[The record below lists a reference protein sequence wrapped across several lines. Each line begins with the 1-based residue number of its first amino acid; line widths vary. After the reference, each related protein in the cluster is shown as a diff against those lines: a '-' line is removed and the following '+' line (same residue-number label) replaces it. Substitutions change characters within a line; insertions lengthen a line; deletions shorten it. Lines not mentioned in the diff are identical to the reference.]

1 MNFLV
6 WVVSYV
12 NSDRLISTKT
22 LPITLKRL
30 TDWAGKQVVHD
41 AKLIVQQG
49 LVLKAEYEPPY
60 IKGSILHNNREFR
73 TKMRI
78 LPDGN
83 VENECPC
90 YANRERGI
98 ICSHVIAIGLTLV
111 RRATDP
117 ERNAKYKEEAR
128 RAARLASI
136 DEQAYIKRVPQGTA
150 GSYPATLR
158 LELDACWMD
167 GVANEAIPIHCYAV
181 YRGQSCS
188 LDKLPPD
195 ISLGLNKQDE
205 SLLFVLE
212 DIAEGPAKGAISLG
226 MRDFMNLLGLMNDRF
241 FYDPDGNE
249 IMIHDN
255 KLTTLLKLDI
265 SHDNG
270 HIELSAHTELPFLPP
285 GDEPFYIVS
294 GKTGWAYGAD
304 HFWPL
309 DNLLPEPYHEI
320 YRNPII
326 VTRKDVLRFMQGE
339 IHLLE
344 KFAKIESD
352 ISIDLF
358 SIEPATPTFRLE
370 VNGSPASL
378 SCILHACYND
388 VEMVANKPDAKEH
401 FAIPDP
407 DDIMRYTARN
417 KLAEQKALKILAETG
432 FIGET
437 GDSTNSIVGSR
448 QVLNFLGGGVPALRR
463 RGWQIEMHGRIEPQF
478 ESMSFATPI
487 VKVEDDNDGR
497 WFDVGFDFE
506 DSTGASIS
514 NADIQLAL
522 RKGDAFVER
531 NGNKILIDSDAVES
545 MLDVFGDCDSS
556 DGSAPGHFRLS
567 NIYAPF
573 VKSSL
578 DALDGIDIDETSSWR
593 NRAGQSN
600 RKMKMQKVPLDT
612 DLAKLLRPYQ
622 TEGLNWLRFMEQ
634 NGFCGLLAD
643 EMGLGKTLQTLA
655 WLQLERIDPE
665 ARNKPTLI
673 VCPTSLV
680 YNWSSEAARFAPEL
694 KVMPISGSKRHK
706 QLSEISNADIVVTSY
721 ALLRRDIAHYEE
733 HKFAAAILDE
743 AQHIKNRT
751 TSNAKAAKQIIAHN
765 KLVLTGTPVENGVS
779 DIWSIMDFLMPGYLG
794 RHENFRSTYE
804 LPIARGGPDAELA
817 QHKLRRKLHPFLLRR
832 LKKDVAKDLPPK
844 IKSIQHCELTPDQQ
858 LVYKELLESSKRK
871 IKDMVATKGF
881 NRCRME
887 ILTTLLK
894 LRQICCHLDLLK
906 LPDLKAERP
915 SGKMELFFELVD
927 EAIDGGHRIL
937 VFSQF
942 VTMLHILRDRL
953 KKRGVN
959 FCYLDGSTKKRMEE
973 VRRFNTDKD
982 VPIFLISLKAG
993 GTGLNLTGADMVIH
1007 YDPWWNPAVEDQATD
1022 RAYRIGQK
1030 RTVYSVK
1037 LITKGTV
1044 EEKVLAM
1051 QKKKQSIINATIES
1065 DEAMVSSMTWNDV
1078 QELLEI

>member
-1 MNFLV
+1 M
-6 WVVSYV
+6 
-12 NSDRLISTKT
+12 NSDSIISTKT

-30 TDWAGKQVVHD
+30 NDWAGKQVVHD
-41 AKLIVQQG
+41 AKIIVQQG
-49 LVLKAEYEPPY
+49 LVLKAEYESPY
-60 IKGSILHNNREFR
+60 IKGSILHNNREFH

-83 VENECPC
+83 VESECPC

-136 DEQAYIKRVPQGTA
+136 DDKKYIKRVAQGTP
-150 GSYPATLR
+150 GSFPATLR
-158 LELDACWMD
+158 LELDSGWMD
-167 GVANEAIPIHCYAV
+167 GVADNSVTINCYAV
-181 YRGQSCS
+181 YREQSCL
-188 LDKLPPD
+188 LDRLPQE
-195 ISLGLNKQDE
+195 ISLALSKHDQ

-212 DIAEGPAKGAISLG
+212 DIAEGPARGTIHIG
-226 MRDFMNLLGLMNDRF
+226 IRDFMNLLNLMRDRCF
-241 FYDPDGNE
+241 VDSDGNE
-249 IMIHDN
+249 IMIHAN
-255 KLTTLLKLDI
+255 KMKTHLKLDI
-265 SHDNG
+265 SQKSG
-270 HIELSAHTELPFLPP
+270 HIKLSAHTELPFLPP

-304 HFWPL
+304 HFWQL
-309 DNLLPEPYHEI
+309 DNLLPEPYHDI
-320 YRNPII
+320 YQTPII

-339 IHLLE
+339 IHLLS

-352 ISIDLF
+352 ISLDLF
-358 SIEPATPTFRLE
+358 TIEPATPVFRLE
-370 VNGSPASL
+370 VHGSPASL
-378 SCILHACYND
+378 SSVLYARYND
-388 VEMVANKPDAKEH
+388 IELIANKPDAKEH

-417 KLAEQKALKILAETG
+417 KHAEIRALDVLGVMG
-432 FIGET
+432 FIGLT
-437 GDSTNSIVGSR
+437 GDSTTSIVGSR
-448 QVLNFLGGGVPALRR
+448 LVLNFLGGSIPALRR
-463 RGWQIEMHGRIEPQF
+463 RGWIVELHGRIAPQF
-478 ESMSFATPI
+478 ENMSFATPI
-487 VKVEDDNDGR
+487 VKVEDDSDGR

-531 NGNKILIDSDAVES
+531 NGSKILIDSSAVES
-545 MLDVFGDCDSS
+545 MLDVFGDCDST
-556 DGSAPGHFRLS
+556 DGTERGHFRLS

-578 DALDGIDIDETSSWR
+578 DALDGIDIDETASWR
-593 NRAGQSN
+593 NRAVQSN
-600 RKMKMQKVPLDT
+600 RKMEMQNVPLET
-612 DLAKLLRPYQ
+612 ELAKLLRPYQ
-622 TEGLNWLRFMEQ
+622 IDGLNWLRFMEQ

-655 WLQLERIDPE
+655 WLQLQRIEPK
-665 ARNKPTLI
+665 ARNKPSLI

-680 YNWSSEAARFAPEL
+680 YNWSAEATRFAPEMN
-694 KVMPISGSKRHK
+694 VIPISGSQRHE
-706 QLSEISNADIVVTSY
+706 QLKNIKDGDVVVTSY
-721 ALLRRDIAHYEE
+721 ALLRRDIDHYDQHE
-733 HKFAAAILDE
+733 FATAVLDE
-743 AQHIKNRT
+743 AQHIKNRST
-751 TSNAKAAKQIIAHN
+751 RNAKAAKQIKAFN

-794 RHENFRSTYE
+794 RHENFRAAYE
-804 LPIARGGPDAELA
+804 LPISRGGPDAELA
-817 QHKLRRKLHPFLLRR
+817 QLKLRRKLHPFLLRR

-844 IKSIQHCELTPDQQ
+844 IQSLQSCELTPDQQ
-858 LVYKELLESSKRK
+858 LVYKELLERSKRR
-871 IKDMVATKGF
+871 IKDMVANKGF

-915 SGKMELFFELVD
+915 SGKMELFFELVN

-953 KKRGVN
+953 KKQN
-959 FCYLDGSTKKRMEE
+959 IDFCYLDGSTKNRMEE
-973 VRRFNTDKD
+973 VHRFNTCKD

-1007 YDPWWNPAVEDQATD
+1007 YDPWWNPAVEAQATD

-1044 EEKVLAM
+1044 EEKVLEM
-1051 QKKKQSIINATIES
+1051 QKKKQSIINATVES

-1078 QELLEI
+1078 QELLEL